1 MSAGEVI
8 KCEPIYRGKVI
19 DVAVETVKL
28 PNGREAVLEMVHHPG
43 GAAVVALDDQER
55 VCLLRQ
61 YRHAAGGWIWEL
73 PAGRRNPDEGPF
85 ETARRELLEEAGLE
99 AEEWTDLGPMYSSP
113 GIFDEVIH
121 LWLARGLSEA
131 AHAHEPGEVIEIHWL
146 PLGQAL
152 DWCDDGIIADSK
164 TLVGLY
170 RAAAYLRDQAELL
183 SEGAGC

>member
-8 KCEPIYRGKVI
+8 KSEPIYRGKVI
-19 DVAVETVKL
+19 EVAVETVEL
-28 PNGREAVLEMVHHPG
+28 PNGRQAVLEMVHHPG
-43 GAAVVALDDQER
+43 GAAIVALDDQER

-73 PAGRRNPDEGPF
+73 PAGRCEPDETPLT
-85 ETARRELLEEAGLE
+85 TAQRELGEEAGLMA
-99 AEEWTDLGPMYSSP
+99 AEWIELGPMYSSP
-113 GIFDEVIH
+113 GIFTEVIH

-131 AHAHEPGEVIEIHWL
+131 AHAHEPGEVIEIHRL
-146 PLGQAL
+146 PLSQAL

-164 TLVGLY
+164 TLIGLY
-170 RAAAYLRDQAELL
+170 RTAAYLRDRAEFL

>member
-1 MSAGEVI
+1 MSAGQPI
-8 KCEPIYRGKVI
+8 KCESIYRGKVI
-19 DVAVETVKL
+19 EVAVETVEL
-28 PNGREAVLEMVHHPG
+28 PNGSQSVLEMVHHPG

-55 VCLLRQ
+55 VYLLRQ

-73 PAGRRNPDEGPF
+73 PAGRRNPDESPF
-85 ETARRELLEEAGLE
+85 ETGRRELIEEAGLR
-99 AEEWTDLGPMYSSP
+99 AEEWIELGPMYSSP

-131 AHAHEPGEVIEIHWL
+131 ATDHEAGEVIEIHRL
-146 PLGQAL
+146 PLSQAL

-183 SEGAGC
+183 SEGSGC